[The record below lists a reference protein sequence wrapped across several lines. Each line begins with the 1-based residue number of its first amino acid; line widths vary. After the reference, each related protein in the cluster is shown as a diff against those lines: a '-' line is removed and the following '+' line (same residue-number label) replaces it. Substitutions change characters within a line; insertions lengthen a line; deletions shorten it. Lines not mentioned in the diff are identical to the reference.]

1 MKVKHTQPLLM
12 LLALMLVIS
21 VSARND
27 REPELNR
34 KAARIHARAL
44 TIDSHNDTPMWFT
57 DTSYNFAED
66 HRGKRPRNR
75 VDIPGMEAGGLDGA
89 FFAVFV
95 GQGDRD
101 EKGNARAFEQAVQT
115 FGAIERNLKLHRDK
129 ISAARFA
136 GDARRIEKE
145 KKRAIYI
152 GLENGYPIG
161 NKLGNV
167 ELFYKLGARYITLCH
182 TRNND
187 ICDSS
192 TDSTEHNGISEFG
205 ETVVAEMNRLGMMV
219 DVSHISDKAFYDAIR
234 LSKTPVIASHSCARA
249 LCDNPRNL
257 DDAMLRALAEN
268 GGVIQMCILSNYVKT
283 PDPNP
288 RRDSA
293 QAALRLKYNG
303 FRDLTEEEMNK
314 ARKEWYAIDDIYPQ
328 MLATVSD
335 VADHIDHIVKTA
347 GIRHVGIGTD
357 FDGGGGVK
365 GCADASELGNI
376 TLELVK
382 RGYSAR
388 QIRLIWSK
396 NLLRVMRETEKYAR
410 KNADRGGIKST

>member
-1 MKVKHTQPLLM
+1 MKGKRTQSLLILM
-12 LLALMLVIS
+12 ALLLTTS
-21 VSARND
+21 GFTRDD
-27 REPELNR
+27 RESKLKR
-34 KAARIHARAL
+34 KSARIHARAL

-101 EKGNARAFEQAVQT
+101 EKGNARAYEQAVQT
-115 FGAIERNLKLHRDK
+115 FKAIDRNINQHSEKVALALEAD
-129 ISAARFA
+129 
-136 GDARRIEKE
+136 DARKIK
-145 KKRAIYI
+145 KQGKRALYI

-161 NKLGNV
+161 TDASKV
-167 ELFYKLGARYITLCH
+167 EYFHSLGARYITLCH

-192 TDSTEHNGISEFG
+192 TDSTEHNGISKFG
-205 ETVVAEMNRLGMMV
+205 ETVIAEMNRTGMMV
-219 DVSHISDKAFYDAIR
+219 DVSHISDQAFYDAVR
-234 LSKTPVIASHSCARA
+234 LSKTPVIASHSCARV

-257 DDAMLRALAEN
+257 DDTMLRALAED
-268 GGVIQMCILSNYVKT
+268 GGVIQMCILSSYVKS

-288 RRDSA
+288 QRDSA
-293 QAALRLKYNG
+293 FAALRAKYGN
-303 FRDLTEEEMNK
+303 FRDLPEEEMNK
-314 ARKEWYAIDDIYPQ
+314 ARKEWYAMDEIYPQ
-328 MLATVSD
+328 KLATVSD

-357 FDGGGGVK
+357 FDGGGGVE
-365 GCADASELGNI
+365 GCSDASELGNI

-388 QIRLIWSK
+388 QIRMIWSK

-410 KNADRGGIKST
+410 KISSRKGGYSA

>member
-1 MKVKHTQPLLM
+1 MNGNHAQFPLL
-12 LLALMLVIS
+12 LLSLLLTIS
-21 VSARND
+21 AIAGNGK
-27 REPELNR
+27 EQKLIR

-57 DTSYNFAED
+57 DSSYNFSED

-95 GQGDRD
+95 GQGDRN
-101 EKGNARAFEQAVQT
+101 EKGNAKAFEQAVQT
-115 FGAIERNLKLHRDK
+115 FKAIDRNLKLHDDK
-129 ISAARFA
+129 ISMARCA
-136 GDARRIEKE
+136 GDARSIEKE
-145 KKRAIYI
+145 NKRAIYI

-192 TDSTEHNGISEFG
+192 TDSTEHNGISKFG
-205 ETVVAEMNRLGMMV
+205 ESVVAEMNRLGMMV

-249 LCDNPRNL
+249 LCNNPRNL

-268 GGVIQMCILSNYVKT
+268 GGVIQMCILSSYVKT

-328 MLATVSD
+328 KLATVSD

-357 FDGGGGVK
+357 FDGGGGVE
-365 GCADASELGNI
+365 GCADASQLGNI

-410 KNADRGGIKST
+410 KNADRGNEKTT

>member
-1 MKVKHTQPLLM
+1 MKDKHAQTLVF
-12 LLALMLVIS
+12 LLALLLTTT
-21 VSARND
+21 AYAGN
-27 REPELNR
+27 ENEEKLKR

-95 GQGDRD
+95 GQGDRN
-101 EKGNARAFEQAVQT
+101 EKGNARAYEQAVQT
-115 FGAIERNLKLHRDK
+115 FRAIDRNLKLHQDK
-129 ISAARFA
+129 VTLALSAS
-136 GDARRIEKE
+136 DARKTEKQG
-145 KKRAIYI
+145 KRALYI

-161 NKLGNV
+161 NDLARVGY
-167 ELFYKLGARYITLCH
+167 FHSQGARYITLCH

-192 TDSTEHNGISEFG
+192 TDSTEHNGISKFG
-205 ETVVAEMNRLGMMV
+205 ESVVAEMNRLGMMV

-234 LSKTPVIASHSCARA
+234 LSNTPVIASHSCARA
-249 LCDNPRNL
+249 LCNNPRNL

-268 GGVIQMCILSNYVKT
+268 GGVIQMCILSSYVKT
-283 PDPNP
+283 SDPNP

-328 MLATVSD
+328 KLATVSD

-357 FDGGGGVK
+357 FDGGGGVE
-365 GCADASELGNI
+365 GCADASQLGNI

-410 KNADRGGIKST
+410 KNADRGNEKTT